1 MLEADLL
8 LSSYDYALPKGC
20 IASRPTRPKESAKL
34 LVYERKSGR
43 IRHAKFGD
51 LSELLPEC
59 AIVFNDTKVIKARI
73 YGRKLNGTECELF
86 FHKALSEFEF
96 LAQIKGRVKVG
107 ELLNFSHNVS
117 AEILA
122 LNADGTR
129 KVRFF
134 KTDLKGENAL
144 NLSQNLPNSNG
155 NSVNF
160 DENSAQNSTKLSS
173 NLKRKFLNLGEVFAL
188 LEKIGHIPLP
198 PYIRRAD
205 TKQDGKDYQSI
216 FAKNAGA
223 VAAPTASL
231 HFSRKMLA
239 NLKKTHEIHTL
250 TLHIGA
256 GTFKGVECE
265 DIRVHQM
272 HAESFFA
279 GQDLLNLIK
288 SDKAILGIGTTCT
301 RCIEFMARTGLL
313 SGQCDLFLHP
323 KNPPFR
329 QNYLLTN
336 FHLPKSTLIMLVASF
351 IGREKT
357 LEIYSE
363 AIKKGYKFYSYGDA
377 MLVI

>member
-1 MLEADLL
+1 
-8 LSSYDYALPKGC
+8 
-20 IASRPTRPKESAKL
+20 
-34 LVYERKSGR
+34 
-43 IRHAKFGD
+43 
-51 LSELLPEC
+51 
-59 AIVFNDTKVIKARI
+59 
-73 YGRKLNGTECELF
+73 
-86 FHKALSEFEF
+86 
-96 LAQIKGRVKVG
+96 
-107 ELLNFSHNVS
+107 
-117 AEILA
+117 
-122 LNADGTR
+122 
-129 KVRFF
+129 
-134 KTDLKGENAL
+134 
-144 NLSQNLPNSNG
+144 
-155 NSVNF
+155 
-160 DENSAQNSTKLSS
+160 
-173 NLKRKFLNLGEVFAL
+173 
-188 LEKIGHIPLP
+188 
-198 PYIRRAD
+198 
-205 TKQDGKDYQSI
+205 
-216 FAKNAGA
+216 
-223 VAAPTASL
+223 
-231 HFSRKMLA
+231 MLA

-265 DIRVHQM
+265 DIRAHQM

-288 SDKAILGIGTTCT
+288 SDKAILGVGTTCT

-323 KNPPFR
+323 KNPPLR

>member
-20 IASRPTRPKESAKL
+20 IASRPARPKESAKL
-34 LVYERKSGR
+34 LVYERKSAR

-107 ELLNFSHNVS
+107 ELLNFSQNVN

-134 KTDLKGENAL
+134 KAELKGENA
-144 NLSQNLPNSNG
+144 LSQNLPNSNE

-160 DENSAQNSTKLSS
+160 DENSAQNS
-173 NLKRKFLNLGEVFAL
+173 KREFLNLGEVFAL

-205 TKQDGKDYQSI
+205 TKQDSKDYQSI

-265 DIRVHQM
+265 DIRAHQM

-323 KNPPFR
+323 KNPPLR
-329 QNYLLTN
+329 QNYLLT
-336 FHLPKSTLIMLVASF
+336 KSTLIMLVASF

-357 LEIYSE
+357 LEIYNE

>member
-8 LSSYDYALPKGC
+8 LSSYDYALPKDC
-20 IASRPTRPKESAKL
+20 IASRPARPKESAKL

-73 YGRKLNGTECELF
+73 YGRKLKGTECELF

-107 ELLNFSHNVS
+107 EILNFSHNVN

-134 KTDLKGENAL
+134 KTDLKGENVL
-144 NLSQNLPNSNG
+144 NLSQNLPNSN
-155 NSVNF
+155 
-160 DENSAQNSTKLSS
+160 ENSANLSS
-173 NLKRKFLNLGEVFAL
+173 NLRREFLNLGEVLAL

-205 TKQDGKDYQSI
+205 TKQDSKDYQSI

-265 DIRVHQM
+265 DIRAHQM

-288 SDKAILGIGTTCT
+288 SDKAILGVGTTCT
-301 RCIEFMARTGLL
+301 RCIEFMARTELL

-323 KNPPFR
+323 KNPPLR

-357 LEIYSE
+357 LEIYNE